1 MKTISIKLSVA
12 VLLIF
17 CSLEKALAW
26 EDVLECPP
34 LEKSAPPR
42 LGAKKMNPVESVEK
56 FIKDSERLVVPT
68 SSSMI
73 GKISSNAEGKDCWN
87 NTASKKAFLEENKEI
102 IYQDKTIVDTHL
114 SKICDG
120 GKGLEPYN
128 YNARKVEDAF
138 KKLEEKVRAYADNIE
153 VCD

>member
-1 MKTISIKLSVA
+1 MKTNIFKISA
-12 VLLIF
+12 AALLIIF
-17 CSLEKALAW
+17 SVQNIWAW
-26 EDVLECPP
+26 DDVTECPP

-56 FIKDSERLVVPT
+56 FIKDCERLVVPT

-138 KKLEEKVRAYADNIE
+138 KKLEEKVRTYADNIE

>member
-1 MKTISIKLSVA
+1 MVFLLTISTSNLW
-12 VLLIF
+12 
-17 CSLEKALAW
+17 AW
-26 EDVLECPP
+26 EDALECPP

-42 LGAKKMNPVESVEK
+42 LGAKKMNPVEAVEK
-56 FIKDSERLVVPT
+56 FIKDSEKLVVPT

-73 GKISSNAEGKDCWN
+73 GKMATNAEGKDCWN

-102 IYQDKTIVDTHL
+102 IYQDKTIIDTQL

-128 YNARKVEDAF
+128 ENARKVDNSF

-153 VCD
+153 VCS